1 MPQSRYQK
9 RYAPGA
15 SRSSAGL
22 ILTRGATGAT
32 LARLIA
38 YVDLQSG
45 CPNTRQADARVFPP
59 SKSLERIG
67 DDPHRGRFP
76 LLDATDD
83 DEEEVVL
90 ALTARST
97 WLGSSRIE
105 SGRSPVCTLSSKK
118 TPLCRT
124 RIPAARSRTR
134 GAAPAACPE
143 LRPWSGPGPSA
154 GSAARRRRRTLM
166 KWRRP
171 IVLRGVKV
179 DRVLVMTAAP
189 CCLSHS
195 GIVIHLAPRLA
206 PLEPSAGLRKPP
218 TSRDGGIRTRDPL
231 TPSQVRYQAALRP
244 GTANPP
250 DQRRAPLP

>member
-1 MPQSRYQK
+1 MNGQTSQTSQMFLIFPIRPAIAALPPMPQSRYQK

-22 ILTRGATGAT
+22 ILTRRATGAT

-97 WLGSSRIE
+97 WLG
-105 SGRSPVCTLSSKK
+105 
-118 TPLCRT
+118 
-124 RIPAARSRTR
+124 
-134 GAAPAACPE
+134 
-143 LRPWSGPGPSA
+143 
-154 GSAARRRRRTLM
+154 
-166 KWRRP
+166 
-171 IVLRGVKV
+171 
-179 DRVLVMTAAP
+179 
-189 CCLSHS
+189 
-195 GIVIHLAPRLA
+195 
-206 PLEPSAGLRKPP
+206 
-218 TSRDGGIRTRDPL
+218 
-231 TPSQVRYQAALRP
+231 
-244 GTANPP
+244 
-250 DQRRAPLP
+250 